1 MTRST
6 LGMYPKSEIL
16 FPRRC
21 LPSLR
26 RMRGSKWEGLI
37 TRVSR
42 LPEDHVDS
50 LALSL
55 LMILLC
61 NCLKCDLGS
70 YKASL
75 GCCACAQRALSG
87 FKSSDAALRRRF
99 EGARRQVIEYLESR
113 HIEPVLDEPPF
124 QHARTPRSTDHSG

>member
-1 MTRST
+1 
-6 LGMYPKSEIL
+6 MYPKSEIL

-21 LPSLR
+21 LSGLK
-26 RMRGSKWEGLI
+26 RMRSEKWQELVN
-37 TRVSR
+37 RVSR

-55 LMILLC
+55 LIIRLC

-87 FKSSDAALRRRF
+87 FKSSDAALQRRF
-99 EGARRQVIEYLESR
+99 EAARKQLIEYLESR
-113 HIEPVLDEPPF
+113 DIEPILDEPSP
-124 QHARTPRSTDHSG
+124 QYARTP

>member
-1 MTRST
+1 
-6 LGMYPKSEIL
+6 MYPKSEIL

-26 RMRGSKWEGLI
+26 RMRGSKWQELV

-42 LPEDHVDS
+42 HPEDHVDS

-55 LMILLC
+55 LMIRLC

-87 FKSSDAALRRRF
+87 FKSSDAALHRRF
-99 EGARRQVIEYLESR
+99 EGARKQLINYLESR
-113 HIEPVLDEPPF
+113 DIEPVMDAPAP
-124 QHARTPRSTDHSG
+124 QYARTP

>member
-1 MTRST
+1 
-6 LGMYPKSEIL
+6 MYPKSEIL

-26 RMRGSKWEGLI
+26 RMRNTKWQELVV
-37 TRVSR
+37 RVSK

-55 LMILLC
+55 LMVRLC

-87 FKSSDAALRRRF
+87 FKGSDAALLRRF
-99 EGARRQVIEYLESR
+99 EEAKKQIISYLESR
-113 HIEPVLDEPPF
+113 GIEPVVDEPSP
-124 QHARTPRSTDHSG
+124 QYA

>member
-1 MTRST
+1 
-6 LGMYPKSEIL
+6 MYPKSEIL

-21 LPSLR
+21 LSSLR
-26 RMRGSKWEGLI
+26 RMRGPEWQELVS
-37 TRVSR
+37 RVSK

-55 LMILLC
+55 LMIRLC

-75 GCCACAQRALSG
+75 GCCACSQRALSG
-87 FKSSDAALRRRF
+87 FKGSDTALLRGVK
-99 EGARRQVIEYLESR
+99 GAGKRVIAYLESR
-113 HIEPVLDEPPF
+113 GIEPVMDEPSP
-124 QHARTPRSTDHSG
+124 QYA

>member
-1 MTRST
+1 
-6 LGMYPKSEIL
+6 MYPKSEIL

-21 LPSLR
+21 LSSLR
-26 RMRGSKWEGLI
+26 RMRGPKWQELVS
-37 TRVSR
+37 RVSR

-55 LMILLC
+55 LMIQLC

-87 FKSSDAALRRRF
+87 FKNTDTALLQRF
-99 EGARRQVIEYLESR
+99 EGARKRVIAYLESR
-113 HIEPVLDEPPF
+113 GIEPVMDEPSL
-124 QHARTPRSTDHSG
+124 QYA

>member
-1 MTRST
+1 
-6 LGMYPKSEIL
+6 MYPKSEIL

-26 RMRGSKWEGLI
+26 RMRGAKWQELVVQ
-37 TRVSR
+37 VSR

-55 LMILLC
+55 LMIRLC
-61 NCLKCDLGS
+61 NCLRCDLGS

-87 FKSSDAALRRRF
+87 FKGSDAALVRRLQTDRN
-99 EGARRQVIEYLESR
+99 RVIAYLQGR
-113 HIEPVLDEPPF
+113 GIEPLMEEAILV
-124 QHARTPRSTDHSG
+124 HARTP

>member
-1 MTRST
+1 MEIHT
-6 LGMYPKSEIL
+6 LNEGDAGMYPKSEIL

-21 LPSLR
+21 LPGLR
-26 RMRGSKWEGLI
+26 RMRGPRWQELVS
-37 TRVSR
+37 RVSR

-55 LMILLC
+55 LMIRLC

-87 FKSSDAALRRRF
+87 FKGSESGLLRRLEDSRK
-99 EGARRQVIEYLESR
+99 QVIDYLESR
-113 HIEPVLDEPPF
+113 GIEALMDEPSPEY
-124 QHARTPRSTDHSG
+124 A

>member
-1 MTRST
+1 
-6 LGMYPKSEIL
+6 MYPKSEIL

-26 RMRGSKWEGLI
+26 RMRGPKWQDLVS
-37 TRVSR
+37 RVAR

-55 LMILLC
+55 LMIRLC

-87 FKSSDAALRRRF
+87 FKSSDAALLRRAD
-99 EGARRQVIEYLESR
+99 GARRRVIAYLESR
-113 HIEPVLDEPPF
+113 GIEPVMDPPSL
-124 QHARTPRSTDHSG
+124 QHARASRSTDHCG

>member
-1 MTRST
+1 MRS
-6 LGMYPKSEIL
+6 
-16 FPRRC
+16 PRWQE
-21 LPSLR
+21 LVS
-26 RMRGSKWEGLI
+26 
-37 TRVSR
+37 RVAR

-55 LMILLC
+55 LMIRLC

-87 FKSSDAALRRRF
+87 FKSSDAALLRRF
-99 EGARRQVIEYLESR
+99 EGSRKRVIDYLESR
-113 HIEPVLDEPPF
+113 GIEPVLDIPSCE
-124 QHARTPRSTDHSG
+124 HA

>member
-1 MTRST
+1 
-6 LGMYPKSEIL
+6 MYPKSEIL

-21 LPSLR
+21 LPILR
-26 RMRGSKWEGLI
+26 RMRGPTWQELI

-55 LMILLC
+55 LMIRLC

-87 FKSSDAALRRRF
+87 FKSSDAALQRRF
-99 EGARRQVIEYLESR
+99 ESARGQLIDYLESR
-113 HIEPVLDEPPF
+113 NIEPILDEPPSRY
-124 QHARTPRSTDHSG
+124 ARTPRSTNNS

>member
-1 MTRST
+1 
-6 LGMYPKSEIL
+6 MYPKSEIL

-21 LPSLR
+21 LSSLR
-26 RMRGSKWEGLI
+26 RMRGPKWQELVS
-37 TRVSR
+37 RVSR

-55 LMILLC
+55 LMIQLC

-87 FKSSDAALRRRF
+87 FKNTDTALLHRL
-99 EGARRQVIEYLESR
+99 EGARKRVIAYLESR
-113 HIEPVLDEPPF
+113 GIEPVMDEPSL
-124 QHARTPRSTDHSG
+124 QYA

>member
-1 MTRST
+1 
-6 LGMYPKSEIL
+6 MYPQSEIL

-26 RMRGSKWEGLI
+26 RMRDARWQELVN
-37 TRVSR
+37 RVAK

-55 LMILLC
+55 LMIRLC

-75 GCCACAQRALSG
+75 GCCACAQRAISG
-87 FKSSDAALRRRF
+87 FKGTDAALLRRF
-99 EGARRQVIEYLESR
+99 EGTKRQVIAYLESR
-113 HIEPVLDEPPF
+113 GIEPVEDDLSPEP
-124 QHARTPRSTDHSG
+124 STEYA

>member
-1 MTRST
+1 
-6 LGMYPKSEIL
+6 MYPKSEIL

-26 RMRGSKWEGLI
+26 RIRGPRWQGLI

-55 LMILLC
+55 LMIRLC

-75 GCCACAQRALSG
+75 GCCACAQRSLSG
-87 FKSSDAALRRRF
+87 FKNSDAALQRRF
-99 EGARRQVIEYLESR
+99 ESARKQLIQYLESR
-113 HIEPVLDEPPF
+113 HIEPVLDEPLSR
-124 QHARTPRSTDHSG
+124 HARTP

>member
-1 MTRST
+1 
-6 LGMYPKSEIL
+6 MYPKSEIL

-21 LPSLR
+21 LSSLR
-26 RMRGSKWEGLI
+26 RMRSQKWQDLV

-55 LMILLC
+55 LIIRLC

-87 FKSSDAALRRRF
+87 FKSSDIALQRRF
-99 EGARRQVIEYLESR
+99 EGARNQLIDYLESR
-113 HIEPVLDEPPF
+113 DIEPILDEPPP
-124 QHARTPRSTDHSG
+124 QHARTP

>member
-1 MTRST
+1 
-6 LGMYPKSEIL
+6 MYPKSEIL

-26 RMRGSKWEGLI
+26 RMRGPRWQELVS
-37 TRVSR
+37 RVSR

-55 LMILLC
+55 LMIRLC

-87 FKSSDAALRRRF
+87 FKSSDAALLRRF
-99 EGARRQVIEYLESR
+99 EGARKRVLDYLDSR
-113 HIEPVLDEPPF
+113 GIEPVVGEPSS
-124 QHARTPRSTDHSG
+124 QYA

>member
-1 MTRST
+1 
-6 LGMYPKSEIL
+6 MYPKSEIL

-26 RMRGSKWEGLI
+26 RMRDPRWQELVI
-37 TRVSR
+37 RVSK

-50 LALSL
+50 LALQL
-55 LMILLC
+55 LVVRLC

-87 FKSSDAALRRRF
+87 FKGSDTALIRRF
-99 EGARRQVIEYLESR
+99 EGVKTQVISYLQGR
-113 HIEPVLDEPPF
+113 GIEPMTDEPSH
-124 QHARTPRSTDHSG
+124 QYA

>member
-1 MTRST
+1 
-6 LGMYPKSEIL
+6 MYPKSEIL

-21 LPSLR
+21 LSSLR
-26 RMRGSKWEGLI
+26 RMRGPKWQDLV
-37 TRVSR
+37 TRVSK

-55 LMILLC
+55 LMIGLC

-75 GCCACAQRALSG
+75 GCCACGQRALSG
-87 FKSSDAALRRRF
+87 LKGPDAALQRRHEDARRR
-99 EGARRQVIEYLESR
+99 VIVYLESR
-113 HIEPVLDEPPF
+113 GIELIVDEPSR
-124 QHARTPRSTDHSG
+124 QCA